1 MKTPTH
7 AILLLGK
14 NIKYPIKKI
23 HYDTKQVTLRE
34 KPKVYNTVSVSDV
47 VFDFSCFTDNEI
59 KEFKQALNA

>member
-14 NIKYPIKKI
+14 NIKYPIEKI
-23 HYDTKQVTLRE
+23 HYDTKQVTLCE
-34 KPKVYNTVSVSDV
+34 KPKVYNTVSVGDV

-59 KEFKQALNA
+59 KKFKQALNA